1 MSGKEKHKN
10 AMAFSNLILF
20 CFEFKIN
27 SQLRLLG
34 ASFKNAV
41 VLDLNQQLSLPLL
54 WPDMMIS

>member
-10 AMAFSNLILF
+10 TVAFSNLILF

-27 SQLRLLG
+27 SRLRLLG

-41 VLDLNQQLSLPLL
+41 ALD
-54 WPDMMIS
+54 